1 MFNTIMAELGR
12 RGWTMKDLSVESGI
26 QYDSLR
32 NKLTG
37 KTEFTRSEML
47 NVKRSLAPHIP
58 LDELF
63 EENNKSA

>member
-12 RGWTMKDLSVESGI
+12 HGWTMKDLSVESGI

-37 KTEFTRSEML
+37 KTEFTRAEML
-47 NVKRSLAPHIP
+47 NIKRSLAPHIT

-63 EENNKSA
+63 SEPDRSA